1 MISLRRRRLE
11 VYPKRRTSVSWILV
25 GACITLLATFL
36 WTAVFRDYLVMQEA
50 RQYYTGEFYPTISPL
65 GFFLMPEG
73 ANSRYVS
80 MLFSSTIANI
90 AGPSTAFINVSQI
103 AVLGLGLF
111 FLFCHSIQVT
121 ENLTASVFAFVLTIL
136 SWPTLNLLLWQS
148 LQHDKIMIVFSTL
161 SLIVHFSFIRREKVT
176 WPQSIVVSVVMILIV
191 SLANNSKET
200 AIFIPVALAAQ
211 IMLFTMRSGRYDLD
225 HKLLLPFA
233 SIVIYDIVFFYDYF
247 SHLNPDWGGHISGG
261 NTYYTLRTLIAYVLN
276 SGNFMSLIESGF
288 AHRLHM
294 RSFGVA
300 AAGLVELAALI
311 GFRLLRLHNNRSTV
325 TFDINTRGGLY
336 FLVVGGAVLAA
347 TSRVSHPDAYHMLI
361 PQWSLGMIL
370 GLFAA
375 SPERNLLRGGLA
387 TAAVLALLL
396 AGQAIAFSA
405 HFMPG
410 GIALRLLTYS
420 RNLQDSLVI
429 IKTLAPASSTSS
441 LQIGYPDGLDS
452 VWYLVMGMNQ
462 KVDPF
467 IGVYIYGIPSAS
479 APKILEPGATGS
491 LEGCARFD
499 LDTMY
504 HVSLRKQCTR

>member
-1 MISLRRRRLE
+1 
-11 VYPKRRTSVSWILV
+11 
-25 GACITLLATFL
+25 
-36 WTAVFRDYLVMQEA
+36 MQEA

-90 AGPSTAFINVSQI
+90 DGPSTAFINVSQI

-211 IMLFTMRSGRYDLD
+211 IMLFTMRSGRYDSD

-247 SHLNPDWGGHISGG
+247 SHLNPGWGGHISGG
-261 NTYYTLRTLIAYVLN
+261 NTITLRTLIAYVLN
-276 SGNFMSLIESGF
+276 SGNFMSLIRMELRSPL
-288 AHRLHM
+288 AHAVV
-294 RSFGVA
+294 RSSRRRACGIRRA
-300 AAGLVELAALI
+300 I

-336 FLVVGGAVLAA
+336 FRVVGGAVLAA
-347 TSRVSHPDAYHMLI
+347 TSRVVIRTRITCS
-361 PQWSLGMIL
+361 
-370 GLFAA
+370 
-375 SPERNLLRGGLA
+375 SPSGRSE
-387 TAAVLALLL
+387 
-396 AGQAIAFSA
+396 
-405 HFMPG
+405 
-410 GIALRLLTYS
+410 
-420 RNLQDSLVI
+420 
-429 IKTLAPASSTSS
+429 
-441 LQIGYPDGLDS
+441 
-452 VWYLVMGMNQ
+452 
-462 KVDPF
+462 
-467 IGVYIYGIPSAS
+467 
-479 APKILEPGATGS
+479 
-491 LEGCARFD
+491 
-499 LDTMY
+499 
-504 HVSLRKQCTR
+504 